1 MNAEPKDPID
11 ELCQIR
17 DELRVVWLAL
27 INPDS
32 RGYTTQVGEHVNI
45 LGDRLGN
52 IIEQIANV
60 NLKEMSKVR
69 P

>member
-1 MNAEPKDPID
+1 MNTEPKDPLD

-32 RGYTTQVGEHVNI
+32 RGYTTQVGEHVNV
-45 LGDRLGN
+45 LTDRLGDL
-52 IIEQIANV
+52 IEQMADV
-60 NLKEMSKVR
+60 NLKEMSEAR